1 MSSTDMFNV
10 IINLKFKIPSKMS
23 IELQYPKGG
32 KRNDASCWWLISSV
46 AGYCKIIDFYFKPF
60 HQLQWLQWGQGE
72 RVANRCKLTKRIWR
86 LFLFFDTCRQLSP
99 QKNENTAK
107 IQGCLK
113 GVFSSGMSLGHEG
126 IWGISPWGD
135 WRDFLWLYL
144 KQSKPPNV
152 RFPKLI
158 EIRHSLT
165 HSTDIL
171 VVLVTNMRHA

>member
-1 MSSTDMFNV
+1 MWELAEMIPYIRFAYFLYIFIPISSTIALCQQYSFGDFRVGYQTRPASLPMLMSSTDMFNV

-99 QKNENTAK
+99 QKNENTD
-107 IQGCLK
+107 
-113 GVFSSGMSLGHEG
+113 
-126 IWGISPWGD
+126 D
-135 WRDFLWLYL
+135 WW
-144 KQSKPPNV
+144 
-152 RFPKLI
+152 
-158 EIRHSLT
+158 
-165 HSTDIL
+165 
-171 VVLVTNMRHA
+171 